1 MRMMKTALGM
11 GVALSLGLLLG
22 VSGAEARGGFGGG
35 GFHGGFGGG
44 GMAFFPHHMG
54 GFGGGGMGGFGR
66 RRDLRCMEIPVSDV
80 LEWLSLGGNS
90 VQWDGAT
97 PTSTISM
104 MVVSI
109 TSTAI
114 SSVFHSSSRAASRI
128 TITAITTMATM
139 AAIAA
144 SPIGTPVRA
153 VAPIGGTGITPASAT
168 AIEG

>member
-54 GFGGGGMGGFGR
+54 GFGGGGMTGFSRGGFAMHGSPGFRRFGMADPGR
-66 RRDLRCMEIPVSDV
+66 H
-80 LEWLSLGGNS
+80 S

-114 SSVFHSSSRAASRI
+114 S
-128 TITAITTMATM
+128 
-139 AAIAA
+139 
-144 SPIGTPVRA
+144 
-153 VAPIGGTGITPASAT
+153 
-168 AIEG
+168 

>member
-54 GFGGGGMGGFGR
+54 GFGGGGMTGLAAAG
-66 RRDLRCMEIPVSDV
+66 LRCMEALASDDSG
-80 LEWLSLGGNS
+80 WLSLGGNS

-114 SSVFHSSSRAASRI
+114 S
-128 TITAITTMATM
+128 
-139 AAIAA
+139 
-144 SPIGTPVRA
+144 
-153 VAPIGGTGITPASAT
+153 
-168 AIEG
+168 